1 MVKLISKF
9 KPLYGTNYRY
19 CINTGG
25 RGSSKSF
32 HVADFLLKLTYE
44 EGHKILVTR
53 YTMVSAID
61 SVIPEFVEKMELYG
75 VQDSFEVTKTKI
87 INKHTKSEIIFKGIR
102 TSSGNQT
109 AALKSLQ
116 GITTFV
122 LDEAEELA
130 GEQGEEIFDKIDE
143 SVRKKGV
150 QNRVIII
157 LNPTTKEHWI
167 YKRFFEQT
175 GVKAGANV
183 KKGDTVYIHTTYLD
197 NIKNLNKSLINKFER
212 LKVANP
218 SKYKHR
224 ILGGWLSKA
233 DGAVFTNWRTG
244 DFLHGV
250 QTIYGQDYGYSPDPS
265 TLIKVSI
272 DKKRKKIYIDECFV
286 EENLST
292 QQLADKN
299 KSFCGGRGL
308 IIGDSSEPRLINDIK
323 KEGVNIKPCVKGA
336 GSIIA
341 GINIM
346 LDYELIVTPESK
358 NVIKELNNYT
368 YSDKKSQLVIDDYN
382 HTIDAIRY
390 AVYYVLRRSK
400 TFRLR
405 QKN

>member
-1 MVKLISKF
+1 MVKLINKF
-9 KPLYGTNYRY
+9 KPLYKKNWRY
-19 CINTGG
+19 CVSTGG
-25 RGSSKSF
+25 RASSKSF
-32 HVADFLLKLTYE
+32 HISDFLLKLTYE

-87 INKHTKSEIIFKGIR
+87 INKHTGSEIIFKGIR

-122 LDEAEELA
+122 LDEAEELLD
-130 GEQGEEIFDKIDE
+130 EETFDKIDE

-150 QNRVIII
+150 QNRVIVI

-167 YKRFFEQT
+167 YRRFFEANGVNT
-175 GVKAGANV
+175 GTNTR
-183 KKGDTVYIHTTYLD
+183 KGDTVYIHTTYLD
-197 NIKNLNKSLINKFER
+197 NLPNLNPSLISKFDK
-212 LKVANP
+212 LKVSNP
-218 SKYKHR
+218 DKYKHR
-224 ILGGWLSKA
+224 VLGGWLDKA

-244 DFLHGV
+244 DFLHVG
-250 QTIYGQDYGYSPDPS
+250 QTTYGQDYGYSPDPT
-265 TLIKVSI
+265 TLIKVAI
-272 DKKRKKIYIDECFV
+272 DKRRKKIYIDECFC

-292 QQLADKN
+292 DQIISKN
-299 KSFCGGRGL
+299 KTFCGSRSL
-308 IIGDSSEPRLINDIK
+308 IICDSSEPRLINDIK
-323 KEGVNIKPCVKGA
+323 KEGVNIKPCIKGA

-346 LDYELIVTPESK
+346 LNYELVITPESK

-382 HTIDAIRY
+382 HCIDAIRY
-390 AVYYVLRRSK
+390 AGYYQLRRS
-400 TFRLR
+400 TRFTLR